1 MKTVNNSIVFL
12 PLLIVTVCAR
22 LSDDHHYDTKLQDVT
37 SHQNIET
44 DYQFQNRLHH
54 RFLSFGEQFG
64 NDVFGS
70 VGLGSSVFDSSG
82 FDNGVFGNGGFGNGE
97 TNNFGL
103 GSSGI
108 GSSALGSSGFGSSG
122 FGSSGFGG
130 LRGGELSGGGG
141 ETTSKSPTKSPLSLP
156 TVFPS
161 NSPSDSEENSPSNST
176 SSSTEFSL
184 CDPDDPNPRIMVW
197 RTDNDFDFPVKDRIN
212 WKFLFMKDMYG
223 FEFCNVDDIE
233 YKAKFSIGS
242 EGEWTTGYV
251 GSMDQKL
258 PPLKGIRVRSTGKLR
273 ENNIGIAVVI
283 QAKDEN
289 GQTHYG
295 TCKDG
300 VLCDF
305 FTVEVDGEIPN
316 TNVDSFLMYPY
327 FTDFNS
333 QGEGRNTRIYPS
345 NFLSNIQDS
354 YCDPDDTSASILAAW
369 NETSLF
375 KLNLDGFFER
385 GFTLANTTHGFQ
397 FCGGFLEYKA
407 SFADTAETEW
417 TTIGFVGFRDKARPL
432 KSIRIR
438 PSGRFNANNITF
450 SVSIGT
456 RQNDLGP
463 DTRKT
468 CKEGEYCSFTGDNY
482 GWDPVYIHSIGFDI
496 FLKTW
501 VFDRERD
508 MSDYNYELVKERYGS
523 S

>member
-1 MKTVNNSIVFL
+1 
-12 PLLIVTVCAR
+12 
-22 LSDDHHYDTKLQDVT
+22 
-37 SHQNIET
+37 
-44 DYQFQNRLHH
+44 
-54 RFLSFGEQFG
+54 
-64 NDVFGS
+64 
-70 VGLGSSVFDSSG
+70 
-82 FDNGVFGNGGFGNGE
+82 
-97 TNNFGL
+97 
-103 GSSGI
+103 
-108 GSSALGSSGFGSSG
+108 
-122 FGSSGFGG
+122 
-130 LRGGELSGGGG
+130 
-141 ETTSKSPTKSPLSLP
+141 LSLP
-156 TVFPS
+156 TISPS
-161 NSPSDSEENSPSNST
+161 NSPSDSEENPPSNST

-184 CDPDDPNPRIMVW
+184 CDPDDPNPSVMVW
-197 RTDNDFDFPVKDRIN
+197 EANNDFPIKSGIVASFTFYMI
-212 WKFLFMKDMYG
+212 DMYG

-233 YKAKFSIGS
+233 YKATFSIGS

-251 GSMDQKL
+251 GSMDQEL
-258 PPLKGIRVRSTGKLR
+258 LFLKGIRVRSTGKLK
-273 ENNIGIAVVI
+273 ENNIGIAVGI
-283 QAKDEN
+283 QPTDEN
-289 GQTHYG
+289 GQISSGDHLCLDGNICHYYQ
-295 TCKDG
+295 
-300 VLCDF
+300 
-305 FTVEVDGEIPN
+305 EVNGEYA
-316 TNVDSFLMYPY
+316 NVYISRFGMYPY
-327 FTDFNS
+327 FITDLNS
-333 QGEGRNTRIYPS
+333 QGLIGSWTTYPS